1 MSIQDSENELDC
13 DTWHFFQKNELE
25 IQNTSPESIANH
37 FTASTVNKGL
47 ISSNIY
53 SGNSSD
59 SHKDRFDLLNFA
71 QYYIDKREELETSAI
86 FNENSLLNKKI
97 AFYAEKAFI
106 SSGAKLHNSKSTK
119 PNFLQNLNSIKKS
132 GLSDFKPGLICE
144 LGEINHA
151 FTQPSIAKE
160 SIPNTHSG
168 TNFKINGLRV
178 PAKYKN
184 EKILKPSSNNASQ
197 NTIYNKLNINESIN
211 PFGTK
216 ANNNFGYNTHEIEN
230 KPATDPNQ
238 YNRSPE
244 NNLLSKPTKTI
255 SENSNNRYNTEN
267 FSNGFEPRSLK
278 PSKPVDEYDYG
289 YNDVPKP
296 KIKPE
301 IYANSEKHLPKS
313 DFITAKQQ
321 FHIEMNKK
329 SNHKSSNNHSGSHSR
344 NENSA
349 QNGYRSSFNSRRTD
363 SMDVDTDT
371 GMNIARDDS
380 INYRYN
386 SGEYNINN
394 SGRNNYRPSSSGN
407 YSSEGDSK
415 NDYNVQGSN
424 RGIPLAGQNKRRN
437 LGTGTRPR
445 FNPPMLKQNSTGSL
459 GSNRRSTNGIR
470 DDFDDASRQ
479 VGVYNQKRE
488 PSKKEPEVDI
498 DSDPDMNSEILKKID
513 RKMIEVIK
521 NEIMAN
527 LPTVEWD
534 DIAGLEHAKKTIM
547 EIVVWPMLR
556 PDLFNGLRG
565 PAKGLLLF
573 GPPGTGKTLIG
584 RCIASQS
591 SATFFSI
598 SCSSLTS
605 KWVGEGEKMVRAL
618 FAVARAKQP
627 SVVFIDEID
636 SLLSQRSD
644 GENEATRRIK
654 TEFLVQFDGVGT
666 TGEEDRILV
675 IGATNRPQ
683 EIDEAARRRFTKR
696 LYIPLPEKGGR
707 KAIVTNLLRKQS
719 HSLTDAQIDQISE
732 LTDGYSGSD
741 MNGLCRE
748 AALGPIRSIS
758 DIRNVDLNDVEPVN
772 YEHFVVALKQIR
784 ASVSSTDLDFYIDWD
799 SKFGSMGLS

>member
-1 MSIQDSENELDC
+1 MSIQDSRDDLDC
-13 DTWHFFQKNELE
+13 DTWHFFQKNELD
-25 IQNTSPESIANH
+25 IQKHGPEFKANH
-37 FTASTVNKGL
+37 LTASTINKAL

-53 SGNSSD
+53 SGSNTGSRKN
-59 SHKDRFDLLNFA
+59 HFDLLNFA
-71 QYYIDKREELETSAI
+71 QYYIDKREELETSTI
-86 FNENSLLNKKI
+86 FNENSSLNKKI
-97 AFYAEKAFI
+97 SFYAEKAFI
-106 SSGAKLHNSKSTK
+106 SVGSKFHSSQSTK
-119 PNFLQNLNSIKKS
+119 PDFLQNLKSIKKS
-132 GLSDFKPGLICE
+132 SLSDFKPGFFCDLE
-144 LGEINHA
+144 EINRV
-151 FTQPSIAKE
+151 FTQTAITKE
-160 SIPNTHSG
+160 HIQNTHPD
-168 TNFKINGLRV
+168 TNFKIKGLRV
-178 PAKYKN
+178 PAKYQN
-184 EKILKPSSNNASQ
+184 EKILNPSSNNTSH
-197 NTIYNKLNINESIN
+197 NSINKKSNINESFN
-211 PFGTK
+211 SFGTK
-216 ANNNFGYNTHEIEN
+216 ANNNFGYNVQESDN
-230 KPATDPNQ
+230 KPITDPNQ

-244 NNLLSKPTKTI
+244 YNLHSNPSNTI
-255 SENSNNRYNTEN
+255 SENRNNRYSTES
-267 FSNGFEPRSLK
+267 FSNGFEHQNLK

-289 YNDVPKP
+289 YNDAPKP

-301 IYANSEKHLPKS
+301 LHASSEKYLPKS

-321 FHIEMNKK
+321 FQIEMNKK
-329 SNHKSSNNHSGSHSR
+329 SNHKSSNTHSGSHSR
-344 NENSA
+344 RENYS
-349 QNGYRSSFNSRRTD
+349 QNGYRNNFSSRSTD
-363 SMDVDTDT
+363 SMDVDTDN
-371 GMNIARDDS
+371 GINIARDDG
-380 INYRYN
+380 INSRYN
-386 SGEYNINN
+386 NGGYNNN
-394 SGRNNYRPSSSGN
+394 NNGRTNYRPSSSGN

-415 NDYNVQGSN
+415 NDYSMQGSN

-459 GSNRRSTNGIR
+459 GSNRKSTHGTR

-488 PSKKEPEVDI
+488 PSKKEPEADI